1 MLVQQQAPIDQQAPV
16 APEENEVMVLGV
28 NRNQYAQDSSDEDD
42 ENEDFSDM
50 RIFQFDEQAT
60 KRYPRF
66 LRKSDEVKAENGFVW
81 RRQDLNSEDNKL
93 KCSYSR
99 PVPTRGN
106 CVMCGRSGALGWEC
120 SNRCR
125 YDKMTAR
132 VIKDQAKDQV
142 TQYQDN
148 PDLEIQK
155 NARSKYRI
163 MMTPEQEN
171 IIDAEFFAE
180 LMYKGVDN
188 DQKNWNFYNRAS
200 SSFKKKKHDSISARL
215 ERLENPWVFTFPL
228 AHDCEWFLQLDF
240 LARAYELDLENPLP
254 DQRYSLD

>member
-1 MLVQQQAPIDQQAPV
+1 M
-16 APEENEVMVLGV
+16 
-28 NRNQYAQDSSDEDD
+28 
-42 ENEDFSDM
+42 
-50 RIFQFDEQAT
+50 
-60 KRYPRF
+60 
-66 LRKSDEVKAENGFVW
+66 
-81 RRQDLNSEDNKL
+81 
-93 KCSYSR
+93 
-99 PVPTRGN
+99 
-106 CVMCGRSGALGWEC
+106 EC

-125 YDKMTAR
+125 YDKMTSRA
-132 VIKDQAKDQV
+132 IKAQAKDRHIH
-142 TQYQDN
+142 YQDD

-163 MMTPEQEN
+163 MMTPEMEN

-200 SSFKKKKHDSISARL
+200 SSFKNKKHDSISARL
-215 ERLENPWVFTFPL
+215 ERLENPCVFTFPL

-240 LARAYELDLENPLP
+240 LARDLRLDLENPLP